1 MGRGVDK
8 VDFTILLVS
17 RDEEL
22 RRTMV
27 SWFEGEG
34 GHVVLSEGGRPALA
48 LVRRGN
54 VDLVVWDGEVDGE
67 LEEVCREA
75 KRHYPRGMVLWV
87 SDGAPP
93 RWVQVDGV
101 LERPVRKEEVER
113 FLNRID
119 ERRRFLSENGLIG
132 RSEAMQEVF
141 ETALE
146 VAPTDVQV
154 LLTGEN
160 GTGKDLLAKAIHNH
174 SSRRD
179 KPFIPVNC
187 GAIPE
192 SLIESEL
199 FGYERGAFTGA
210 TGRRIGVFEAADGGT
225 LFLDEIGE
233 MPLSAQVKLLRVLD
247 EKKIMRVGGREQIP
261 VDVRVLAATNRD
273 LRQEVLEGNF
283 RRDLYYRLKVVEI
296 HIPPLR
302 ARPEDIP
309 LLVQAFVDEYV
320 REHNLPFGGISEDAM
335 EVLMRYPWPGNVREL
350 RNVVER
356 MIVLSKG
363 RRITASEVSQYLDER
378 FEPSRNLPVA
388 TGKTPDQVERELI
401 YRVLLEVRQEL
412 AEIKDLLL
420 RERKP
425 EPVPYVPKEVEFVEE
440 PAEEVQEVKTMEE
453 VEKEMIQKALRQTGG
468 NRRKAAKLLGI
479 GERTLYRKLHKYG
492 LR

>member
-1 MGRGVDK
+1 M
-8 VDFTILLVS
+8 TILVVS

-22 RRTMV
+22 RKDMV

-34 GHVVLSEGGRPALA
+34 GHVVLTEGGRPALS
-48 LVRRGN
+48 LIERGN
-54 VDLVVWDGEVDGE
+54 VDLVVWDGRDVGE
-67 LEEVCREA
+67 LEAICREA
-75 KRHYPRGMVLWV
+75 KRHYPKGMVV
-87 SDGAPP
+87 SISDGDVPS
-93 RWVQVDGV
+93 WVQVDGV
-101 LERPVRKEEVER
+101 LERPIVKEDLER
-113 FLNRID
+113 FLEHVR
-119 ERRRFLSENGLIG
+119 ERERFLSENGLIG

-146 VAPTDVQV
+146 VAHTDVQV

-160 GTGKDLLAKAIHNH
+160 GTGKDMLAKAIHNH
-174 SSRRD
+174 SPRREG
-179 KPFIPVNC
+179 PFIPINC

-210 TGRRIGVFEAADGGT
+210 TGRRIGVFEAAHGGT
-225 LFLDEIGE
+225 IFLDEIGE

-247 EKKIMRVGGREQIP
+247 ERKIMRIGGREQIS
-261 VDVRVLAATNRD
+261 VDVRVIAATNRD

-296 HIPPLR
+296 RIPPLR
-302 ARPEDIP
+302 SHPEDIP
-309 LLVQAFVDEYV
+309 LLVQAFVQEYIE
-320 REHNLPFGGISEDAM
+320 EHDMPFGGISEDAM

-350 RNVVER
+350 KNVVER

-363 RRITASEVSQYLDER
+363 KRITASDVPQYLDER

-388 TGKTPDQVERELI
+388 TGKTPDQAERELI

-412 AEIKDLLL
+412 SEIKDLLL
-420 RERKP
+420 RRP
-425 EPVPYVPKEVEFVEE
+425 EPLPYLPKEVEVIEEHVEE
-440 PAEEVQEVKTMEE
+440 PEEIKTMEE
-453 VEKEMIQKALRQTGG
+453 MEKEMIQRALRHTGG

-492 LR
+492 LS

>member
-1 MGRGVDK
+1 M
-8 VDFTILLVS
+8 TILVVS

-22 RRTMV
+22 RKDMV

-34 GHVVLSEGGRPALA
+34 GHVVLSEGGRPAFS
-48 LVRRGN
+48 LVERGN
-54 VDLVVWDGEVDGE
+54 VDLVVWDGNDIRE
-67 LEEVCREA
+67 LEALCREA
-75 KRHYPRGMVLWV
+75 KRHYPKGMVV
-87 SDGAPP
+87 SISDGDVPG
-93 RWVQVDGV
+93 WVQVDGI
-101 LERPVRKEEVER
+101 LERPVVKEDLER
-113 FLNRID
+113 FLKHVE
-119 ERRRFLSENGLIG
+119 ERERFLSENGLIG

-146 VAPTDVQV
+146 VAHTDVQV

-160 GTGKDLLAKAIHNH
+160 GTGKDILAKAIHNH
-174 SSRRD
+174 SPRREGA
-179 KPFIPVNC
+179 FIPINC

-210 TGRRIGVFEAADGGT
+210 TGRRIGVFEAAQGGT
-225 LFLDEIGE
+225 IFLDEIGE

-247 EKKIMRVGGREQIP
+247 ERKIMRIGGREQIS
-261 VDVRVLAATNRD
+261 VDVRVIAATNRD

-296 HIPPLR
+296 RIPPLR
-302 ARPEDIP
+302 SRPEDIP
-309 LLVQAFVDEYV
+309 LLVQAFVQEYIDDV
-320 REHNLPFGGISEDAM
+320 PFGGISEDAM

-350 RNVVER
+350 KNVVER
-356 MIVLSKG
+356 MMVLSKG
-363 RRITASEVSQYLDER
+363 KRITASDVPQYLDEH

-388 TGKTPDQVERELI
+388 TGKTPDQAERELI

-412 AEIKDLLL
+412 SEIKDLLL
-420 RERKP
+420 KERRS
-425 EPVPYVPKEVEFVEE
+425 EPLPYLPKEVEVIEEHLEE
-440 PAEEVQEVKTMEE
+440 PEVKTMEE
-453 VEKEMIQKALRQTGG
+453 MEKEMIQKALSHTGG

-492 LR
+492 IS